1 MPAVA
6 SLSHTRRVPRRLC
19 ATPLTLLFTRYL
31 AGQIAEAEWEKISA
45 SLDALD
51 ADATERDALA
61 SYCLEAAATGRAL
74 DLPQEDE
81 VEEFLGLVRN

>member
-6 SLSHTRRVPRRLC
+6 PLSRTRSVPRAVR

-31 AGQIAEAEWEKISA
+31 AGQIAEAEWERISA

-51 ADATERDALA
+51 ADATEREALA
-61 SYCLEAAATGRAL
+61 SYCLEAAAAGKNL
-74 DLPQEDE
+74 ELPREDE
-81 VEEFLGLVRN
+81 LREFLGLVRV